1 MRISKLIATKNHF
14 LIALKTAEINDE
26 ISRSPFVASGV
37 PQVAANTIGYVVTGN
52 TRNYTSNASHG
63 KVKAFDLASP
73 MGAVRPNTKSS
84 GEVVNFQFGVVNL
97 NSGNTVSILV
107 YPRDTKPST
116 VREHLDSNATTEEL
130 NTIDNNQTQTVVISE
145 QCSLTTKIDLNTFE
159 EIEPTVENT
168 VTTEELNIDWG

>member
-1 MRISKLIATKNHF
+1 MRISKLIATKSHF

-26 ISRSPFVASGV
+26 IANPWRSDYA
-37 PQVAANTIGYVVTGN
+37 PQAAANSIGYVVTVN

-73 MGAVRPNTKSS
+73 MGAIRPNRNSS
-84 GEVVNFQFGVVNL
+84 GEMTNFPFGVVNL
-97 NSGNTVSILV
+97 NNRNTVSILV
-107 YPRDTKPST
+107 YPRDTKPSS
-116 VREHLDSNATTEEL
+116 VREHLHSNATTEEL